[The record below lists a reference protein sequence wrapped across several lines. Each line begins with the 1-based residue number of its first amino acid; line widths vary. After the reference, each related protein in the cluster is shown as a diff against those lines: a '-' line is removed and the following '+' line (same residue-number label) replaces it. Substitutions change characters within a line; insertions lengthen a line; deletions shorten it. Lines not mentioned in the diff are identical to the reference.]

1 MGSEHV
7 RPRLSVIVCVYD
19 MPREAPRTIL
29 SAAVPYQKDVV
40 DSDYEV
46 IVVDNGSRR
55 KLRRRDRRRLPPG
68 VSLVDAPDPRPSPAG
83 AMNWAARELARGDIL
98 LFAVDGARIFS
109 DRLYAAT
116 LAAHQRVDDAFV
128 YTLAWHLGP
137 KVQKISTQEG
147 YDEAAEDRLL
157 AEAGWP
163 RRPQALFDI
172 SVFAAS
178 SRDGYFQPIWES
190 NAFSMRRG
198 LFERLGGYDERY
210 ASPGGGVC
218 NLEIF
223 SRYVTRPGGRNVCLL
238 SEGTFHQV
246 HGASATTGTTAGWA
260 TLNAEHREIFGRDCE
275 RPVYE
280 TLYFGP
286 VRPEAARFVRQSLD
300 VL

>member
-1 MGSEHV
+1 MAT
-7 RPRLSVIVCVYD
+7 PRLSVIVCIYD
-19 MPREAPRTIL
+19 MPREAPRTIV
-29 SAAVPYQKDVV
+29 STAVPYQKDVAEG
-40 DSDYEV
+40 DYEV

-55 KLRRRDRRRLPPG
+55 RLRRKDRNRLPAG
-68 VSLVDAPDPRPSPAG
+68 VSLVDVPSPRPSPAF
-83 AMNWAARELARGDIL
+83 AMNWAAREIARGDIL

-116 LAAHQRVDDAFV
+116 LAAHERVDDALV

-137 KVQKISTQEG
+137 KVQKISTGEG

-163 RRPQALFDI
+163 RRPAALFDI

-190 NAFSMRRG
+190 NAFSMRRS

-210 ASPGGGVC
+210 TSPGGGVC
-218 NLEIF
+218 NIEFF

-246 HGASATTGTTAGWA
+246 HGGSATTGTMAGWE

-280 TLYFGP
+280 TLYMGP
-286 VRPEAARFVRQSLD
+286 VRPEAARFARQSLD
-300 VL
+300 TL